1 MSSPTTTLPKVMIVE
16 DDDVIR
22 EIYTLKF
29 ELEGFPVQAAE
40 NGQIALERADS
51 FQPDIIL
58 LDMMMP
64 VMGGLDF
71 MRVWQTRAD
80 QSTEVIIFSNISAPN
95 QMNEVL
101 GLGASD
107 YWVKSD
113 YTPELAATTIHQR
126 WQQRH
131 AQ

>member
-1 MSSPTTTLPKVMIVE
+1 MLPKIMIVE

-22 EIYTLKF
+22 EIYALKF
-29 ELEGFPVQAAE
+29 DLEGFPVDVAE
-40 NGQIALERADS
+40 NGQIALQKVYEFS
-51 FQPDIIL
+51 PDVIL

-71 MRVWQTRAD
+71 MKLYLAEKDKHKLAD
-80 QSTEVIIFSNISAPN
+80 IIVFSNISAPQ

-101 GLGASD
+101 TLGAVD

-113 YTPELAATTIHQR
+113 YTPDQVVRVVGDRFKKQAA
-126 WQQRH
+126 
-131 AQ
+131 A